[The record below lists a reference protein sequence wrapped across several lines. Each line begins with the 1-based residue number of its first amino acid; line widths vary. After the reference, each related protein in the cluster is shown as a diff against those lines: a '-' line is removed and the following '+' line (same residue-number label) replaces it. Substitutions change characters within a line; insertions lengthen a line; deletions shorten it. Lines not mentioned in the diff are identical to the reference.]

1 MCTSV
6 RTVLAFSSEDIRLF
20 FFAYLHNG
28 LEVDHGL
35 PWTPVVPVPLITL
48 MGLETDH
55 PLHLES
61 VSQQGMSEET
71 LTAAI
76 KALI

>member
-1 MCTSV
+1 MCTSM

-28 LEVDHGL
+28 LEVGHGL
-35 PWTPVVPVPLITL
+35 PWTLVFPVPLITL

-55 PLHLES
+55 PLRLES
-61 VSQQGMSEET
+61 ASQQGMSKET
-71 LTAAI
+71 LTTAI